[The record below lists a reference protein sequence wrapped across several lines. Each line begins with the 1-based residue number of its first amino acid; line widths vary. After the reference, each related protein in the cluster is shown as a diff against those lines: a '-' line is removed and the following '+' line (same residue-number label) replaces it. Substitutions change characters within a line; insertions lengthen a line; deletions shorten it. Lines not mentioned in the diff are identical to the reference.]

1 MLDLALSILFS
12 SLIFVVFKL
21 FDTYRI
27 ETLTAIIINYVVASA
42 VGMFFYQSKID
53 LSEIPSKPWFIG
65 TLALGILFIIVFNL
79 MAATSQRSGVSVAS
93 VATKMSLVIPVLF
106 GLLVY
111 NEKLGAL
118 KSVGIL
124 LALAAV
130 YFASVKA
137 KGVALRR
144 NMIILPTLV
153 FIGSGIIDTSIKY
166 LEETLVPKEEF
177 PLFSAVVFGSAATTG
192 VIFIAIKSFKKRL
205 APNLTTVLGGIT
217 LGILN
222 YFSIFY
228 LLRALQHENLNS
240 ASVFTINN
248 VAIVMFST
256 LLGVVLFKERISNK
270 NWMGITLAIIS
281 IFLVAFF

>member
-1 MLDLALSILFS
+1 MLDLGLSILFS

-21 FDTYRI
+21 FDTYKI
-27 ETLTAIIINYVVASA
+27 QTLYAIIVNYLVACS
-42 VGMFFYQSKID
+42 VGIILYEKKIA
-53 LSEIPSKPWFIG
+53 LLEIPGKPWFLG
-65 TLALGILFIIVFNL
+65 TLVLGILFILVFNL
-79 MAATSQRSGVSVAS
+79 MAATSQKSGVSVAS
-93 VATKMSLVIPVLF
+93 VATKMSLVIPVIF

-111 NEKLGAL
+111 NEKLGAI

-130 YFASVKA
+130 YFASVKE
-137 KGVALRR
+137 KDIPLKR
-144 NMIILPTLV
+144 NIIILPALV

-177 PLFSAVVFGSAATTG
+177 PLFSAVVFGSAAFTG
-192 VIFIAIKSFKKRL
+192 IIFITIKSLKKQL
-205 APNLTTVLGGIT
+205 TPNITTVMGGIT

-228 LLRALQHENLNS
+228 LLRALQHEGLNS

-256 LLGVVLFKERISNK
+256 LLGVVLFKERISIK

>member
-21 FDTYRI
+21 FGTYKVQ
-27 ETLTAIIINYVVASA
+27 TLYAIIINYMVASA
-42 VGMFFYQSKID
+42 VGLALYEKKIG
-53 LSEIPSKPWFIG
+53 LLQIPSKPWFLG
-65 TLALGILFIIVFNL
+65 TFILGILFILVFNL
-79 MAATSQRSGVSVAS
+79 MAATSQKSGVSVAS
-93 VATKMSLVIPVLF
+93 VATKMSLVIPVVF

-111 NEKLGAL
+111 NEILGAL
-118 KSVGIL
+118 KSVGVL

-130 YFASVKA
+130 YFASVKE
-137 KGVALRR
+137 KDIPIKK
-144 NMIILPTLV
+144 NSIILPTLV

-177 PLFSAVVFGSAATTG
+177 PLFSSVVFGSAATTG
-192 VIFIAIKSFKKRL
+192 VLFIAIKSFKKWL
-205 APNLTTVLGGIT
+205 IPHVKTVLGGIC

-256 LLGVVLFKERISNK
+256 LLGIVLFQERPSTK
-270 NWMGITLAIIS
+270 NWLGITLAIIS

>member
-21 FDTYRI
+21 FGTYKVQ
-27 ETLTAIIINYVVASA
+27 TLYAIIINYITASA
-42 VGMFFYQSKID
+42 IGLLFYGEKIE
-53 LSEIPSKPWFIG
+53 LFQIPAKPWFLG
-65 TLALGILFIIVFNL
+65 TLALGILFILVFNL
-79 MAATSQRSGVSVAS
+79 MAATSQKNGVSVAS
-93 VATKMSLVIPVLF
+93 VATKMSLVIPVVF

-130 YFASVKA
+130 YFASVKERDIPIR
-137 KGVALRR
+137 KNSMV
-144 NMIILPTLV
+144 LPTLV

-177 PLFSAVVFGSAATTG
+177 PLFSSVVFGSAAATG
-192 VIFIAIKSFKKRL
+192 AIFIAIKSLKKWQV
-205 APNLTTVLGGIT
+205 PNLTTALGGIT
-217 LGILN
+217 LGIFN
-222 YFSIFY
+222 YFSVFY

-256 LLGVVLFKERISNK
+256 LLGITLFHERPSIK
-270 NWMGITLAIIS
+270 NWLGITLAMVS

>member
-21 FDTYRI
+21 YDTYRI
-27 ETLTAIIINYVVASA
+27 QTLYAIIINYLVASS
-42 VGMFFYQSKID
+42 VGMYFYERKID
-53 LSEIPSKPWFIG
+53 LLEIPEKSWFLG
-65 TLALGILFIIVFNL
+65 TLVLGILFILVFNL
-79 MAATSQRSGVSVAS
+79 MAATSQKSGVSVAS
-93 VATKMSLVIPVLF
+93 VATKMSLVIPVIF
-106 GLLVY
+106 GLLIY
-111 NEKLGAL
+111 KEELGAL
-118 KSVGIL
+118 KSIGIL

-130 YFASVKA
+130 YFASIKDKDVPLK
-137 KGVALRR
+137 K
-144 NMIILPTLV
+144 NSIILPALV

-192 VIFIAIKSFKKRL
+192 LLFIAIKSFKKRSL
-205 APNLTTVLGGIT
+205 PNILTALGGIT

-240 ASVFTINN
+240 SSVFTINN

-256 LLGVVLFKERISNK
+256 LLGVVLFKERISAK
-270 NWMGITLAIIS
+270 NWMGISLAIIS
-281 IFLVAFF
+281 ILLVALF

>member
-1 MLDLALSILFS
+1 MLDLGLSVLFS

-21 FDTYRI
+21 FDTYKV
-27 ETLTAIIINYVVASA
+27 ETLNAIIINYIVAST
-42 VGMFFYQSKID
+42 VGMMLYEKNIV
-53 LSEIPSKPWFIG
+53 LLEIPTKPWFLG
-65 TLALGILFIIVFNL
+65 TLVLGILFILVFNL
-79 MAATSQRSGVSVAS
+79 MAATSQKSGVSVAS
-93 VATKMSLVIPVLF
+93 VATKMSLVIPVIF

-111 NEKLGAL
+111 DEKLGVL
-118 KSVGIL
+118 KSIGIF

-130 YFASVKA
+130 YFASVKERDILI
-137 KGVALRR
+137 KKNFL
-144 NMIILPTLV
+144 ILPVLV

-177 PLFSAVVFGSAATTG
+177 PLFSAVVFGSAAITG
-192 VIFIAIKSFKKRL
+192 IIFIGIKSFKTRST
-205 APNLTTVLGGIT
+205 PNVTTAIGGIG

-222 YFSIFY
+222 YFSIYY
-228 LLRALQHENLNS
+228 LLRALQHEYLNS

-256 LLGVVLFKERISNK
+256 LLGVILFKERISIK
-270 NWMGITLAIIS
+270 NWMGITLAVIS

>member
-1 MLDLALSILFS
+1 MLDLGLSVLFS

-21 FDTYRI
+21 YDTYKVQ
-27 ETLTAIIINYVVASA
+27 TLFAIIINYVVAASA
-42 VGMFFYQSKID
+42 GMIFYEKKIV
-53 LSEIPSKPWFIG
+53 LSEIPAKPWFLG
-65 TLALGILFIIVFNL
+65 TLILGILFILVFNL
-79 MAATSQRSGVSVAS
+79 MAATSQKSGVSVAS
-93 VATKMSLVIPVLF
+93 VATKMSLVIPVIF

-111 NEKLGAL
+111 NEELGAL
-118 KSVGIL
+118 KTIGIL
-124 LALAAV
+124 MALAAV
-130 YFASVKA
+130 YFASVKE
-137 KGVALRR
+137 KDIPLKR
-144 NMIILPTLV
+144 NVIILPALV

-177 PLFSAVVFGSAATTG
+177 PLFSAVVFSSAASTG
-192 VIFIAIKSFKKRL
+192 IVFIAIKTVKKRVV
-205 APNLTTVLGGIT
+205 PHITTVLGGIT

-228 LLRALQHENLNS
+228 ILRALQHENLNS

-256 LLGVVLFKERISNK
+256 LFGVVLFKERISIK
-270 NWMGITLAIIS
+270 NWMGIVLAIIS

>member
-1 MLDLALSILFS
+1 MLDLGLSVLFS

-21 FDTYRI
+21 FDTYKV
-27 ETLTAIIINYVVASA
+27 ETLYAIIINYVVAST
-42 VGMFFYQSKID
+42 VGMILYEKNIV
-53 LSEIPSKPWFIG
+53 LLEIPTKPWFLG
-65 TLALGILFIIVFNL
+65 TLVLGILFILVFNL
-79 MAATSQRSGVSVAS
+79 MAATSQKSGVSVAS
-93 VATKMSLVIPVLF
+93 VATKMSLVIPVIF
-106 GLLVY
+106 GMLVY
-111 NEKLGAL
+111 DEKLGAL
-118 KSVGIL
+118 KSIGIF

-130 YFASVKA
+130 YFASVKE
-137 KGVALRR
+137 R
-144 NMIILPTLV
+144 NILIKKNVLILPVLV

-177 PLFSAVVFGSAATTG
+177 PLFSAVVFGSAAITG
-192 VIFIAIKSFKKRL
+192 IIFIGIKSFRTRST
-205 APNLTTVLGGIT
+205 PSITTALGGIG

-222 YFSIFY
+222 YFSIYY

-256 LLGVVLFKERISNK
+256 LLGVILFKERISIK
-270 NWMGITLAIIS
+270 NWMGITLAVIS